1 MSQTERA
8 GQLGRQQAEHT
19 LDDTHEQHT
28 SHTDIPKE
36 VQESTGNESEAIT
49 KIQGRVGWRCT
60 PVVPALGDH
69 RQEGPEL
76 KASLCSKL
84 VPVSKQQQNKTC
96 KEGWSY
102 STVVDI
108 CLA

>member
-8 GQLGRQQAEHT
+8 RQLGRQQAEHT
-19 LDDTHEQHT
+19 LDDTHEQRT

-36 VQESTGNESEAIT
+36 VQESIGNESEAIT
-49 KIQGRVGWRCT
+49 KNQGRVGWRCT
-60 PVVPALGDH
+60 PVVPALGDQ

-84 VPVSKQQQNKTC
+84 LPCLKTS
-96 KEGWSY
+96 E
-102 STVVDI
+102 
-108 CLA
+108 